1 MSFGTTWGIYLESDV
16 LEYYR
21 KAGRV
26 AGEAREYGASLIAPG
41 VKALDVVTKIEEYV
55 TGHGAQIAFPSTL
68 SINDMAAHYTP
79 KHDDTLTFRKGD
91 LVKVDVGAHVE
102 GYIGDTAMTVEV
114 GGTNHYTMLREAVED
129 ALDIAIGLLQP
140 KAPLNLIGGAI
151 EQTIESF
158 GFKPISNLTGHSL
171 KQYVLHAGLSVPN
184 IRDMT
189 SDRVKEGDV
198 LAVEPFATTG
208 VGKVDGRKPGN
219 IYRMGR
225 IKSTKYRKVVE
236 FIQINYRTLPFAER
250 WLYPHVKHL
259 GFTLNS
265 LIRNGIIQPYSILSE
280 ISKGMVSQKEHTVI
294 ITRDGCE
301 VTTDVTGTY
310 GSVRN
315 R

>member
-1 MSFGTTWGIYLESDV
+1 MVTLDKEILD
-16 LEYYR
+16 YYR
-21 KAGRV
+21 RAGRV
-26 AGEAREYGASLIAPG
+26 SAEARDYGASLIGPG
-41 VKALDVVTKIEEYV
+41 VKALDVVTRIEEYIK
-55 TGHGAQIAFPSTL
+55 GHDAEIAFPATL
-68 SINDMAAHYTP
+68 SFNDAAAHYTP
-79 KHDDTLTFRKGD
+79 KHDDSLTFRKGD

-102 GYIGDTAMTVEV
+102 GYIGDTALTVEV
-114 GGTNHYTMLREAVED
+114 GGTTKHTMLKEAVED

-140 KAPLNLIGGAI
+140 KAPLNLIGAAI

-219 IYRMGR
+219 IYRMGK

-236 FIQINYRTLPFAER
+236 LIQINYRTLPFAER

-280 ISKGMVSQKEHTVI
+280 ISKGIVSQKEHTVI
-294 ITRDGCE
+294 ITKDGCE
-301 VTTDVTGTY
+301 VTTDIEGRY
-310 GSVRN
+310 G
-315 R
+315 

>member
-1 MSFGTTWGIYLESDV
+1 VDKDV
-16 LEYYR
+16 LDYYR
-21 KAGRV
+21 QAGCIG
-26 AGEAREYGASLIAPG
+26 GEARDFGASLLEPG
-41 VKALDVVTKIEEYV
+41 ANALEVVTKIEDFIRRKGGE
-55 TGHGAQIAFPSTL
+55 IAFPATL
-68 SINDMAAHYTP
+68 SLNEAAAHYTP
-79 KHDDTLTFRKGD
+79 KHDDTLAFRKGD

-102 GYIGDTAMTVEV
+102 GYIADTALTVEV
-114 GGTNHYTMLREAVED
+114 GGTSNYTMLREAVDD
-129 ALDIAIGLLQP
+129 ALDIAIGLLRP
-140 KAPLNLIGGAI
+140 KAPLTLIGAAI

-219 IYRMGR
+219 IYRIGK

-236 FIQINYRTLPFAER
+236 FIQIQFRTLPFAER

-259 GFTLNS
+259 GFTLNT

-280 ISKGMVSQKEHTVI
+280 ISKGMVTQKEHTVI
-294 ITRDGCE
+294 ITKQGCE
-301 VTTDVTGTY
+301 VTTDTDGRY
-310 GSVRN
+310 S
-315 R
+315 

>member
-1 MSFGTTWGIYLESDV
+1 MLQ
-16 LEYYR
+16 YYR
-21 KAGRV
+21 EAGRI
-26 AGEAREYGASLIAPG
+26 AGAAREYGASLIEPG
-41 VKALDVVTKIEEYV
+41 VKALEVVTKVEDHIRK
-55 TGHGAQIAFPSTL
+55 HGGEIAFPATL
-68 SINDMAAHYTP
+68 SINDAAAHYTP
-79 KHDDTLTFRKGD
+79 KHDDPLTFHKGD
-91 LVKVDVGAHVE
+91 LIKVDVGAHVE
-102 GYIGDTAMTVEV
+102 GYIADTATTVEV
-114 GGTNHYTMLREAVED
+114 GGTNKYTMLREAVED

-158 GFKPISNLTGHSL
+158 GFKPVSNLTGHSL

-198 LAVEPFATTG
+198 LAVEPFATNG

-250 WLYPHVKHL
+250 WLHPNVRHL

-294 ITRDGCE
+294 ITKDGCE
-301 VTTDVTGTY
+301 VTTDVQGFY
-310 GSVRN
+310 S
-315 R
+315 

>member
-1 MSFGTTWGIYLESDV
+1 LDKEILD
-16 LEYYR
+16 YYR
-21 KAGRV
+21 RAGRV
-26 AGEAREYGASLIAPG
+26 SAEARDYGASLIGPG
-41 VKALDVVTKIEEYV
+41 VKALDVVTRIEEYIK
-55 TGHGAQIAFPSTL
+55 GHDAEIAFPATL
-68 SINDMAAHYTP
+68 SFNDAAAHYTP
-79 KHDDTLTFRKGD
+79 KHDDSLTFRKGD

-102 GYIGDTAMTVEV
+102 GYIGDTALTVEV
-114 GGTNHYTMLREAVED
+114 GGTTKHTMLKEAVED

-140 KAPLNLIGGAI
+140 KAPLNLIGAAI

-219 IYRMGR
+219 IYRMGK

-236 FIQINYRTLPFAER
+236 LIQINYRTLPFAER

-280 ISKGMVSQKEHTVI
+280 ISKGIVSQKEHTVI
-294 ITRDGCE
+294 ITKDGCE
-301 VTTDVTGTY
+301 VTTDIEGRY
-310 GSVRN
+310 G
-315 R
+315 

>member
-1 MSFGTTWGIYLESDV
+1 VDKDV
-16 LEYYR
+16 LDYYR
-21 KAGRV
+21 QAGCIG
-26 AGEAREYGASLIAPG
+26 GEARDFGASLLEPG
-41 VKALDVVTKIEEYV
+41 ANALEVVTKIEDFIRRKGGE
-55 TGHGAQIAFPSTL
+55 IAFPATL
-68 SINDMAAHYTP
+68 SLNEAAAHYTP
-79 KHDDTLTFRKGD
+79 KHDDTLAFRKGD

-102 GYIGDTAMTVEV
+102 GYIADTALTVEV
-114 GGTNHYTMLREAVED
+114 GGTSNYTMLREAVDD
-129 ALDIAIGLLQP
+129 ALDIAIGLLRP
-140 KAPLNLIGGAI
+140 KAPLNLIGAAI

-219 IYRMGR
+219 IYRIGK

-236 FIQINYRTLPFAER
+236 FIQIQFRTLPFAER

-259 GFTLNS
+259 GFTLNT

-280 ISKGMVSQKEHTVI
+280 ISKGMVTQKEHTVI
-294 ITRDGCE
+294 ITKQGCE
-301 VTTDVTGTY
+301 VTTDTDGRY
-310 GSVRN
+310 S
-315 R
+315 

>member
-1 MSFGTTWGIYLESDV
+1 MDKEI

-21 KAGRV
+21 EAGRIS
-26 AGEAREYGASLIAPG
+26 GEARDYGASLIEPG
-41 VKALDVVTKIEEYV
+41 VKALFVVEKIEEHIRKQ
-55 TGHGAQIAFPSTL
+55 GGEIAFPATL
-68 SINDMAAHYTP
+68 SINDAAAHYTP
-79 KHDDTLTFRKGD
+79 KHDDPLVFRKGD

-102 GYIGDTAMTVEV
+102 GYIGDTALTVEV
-114 GGTNHYTMLREAVED
+114 GGTMRYTMLREAVED

-198 LAVEPFATTG
+198 LAVEPFATNG

-225 IKSTKYRKVVE
+225 IKSTKYRKAVE
-236 FIQINYRTLPFAER
+236 HIQIHYRTMPFAER

-280 ISKGMVSQKEHTVI
+280 ISRGMVSQKEHTVI
-294 ITRDGCE
+294 ITKDGCE
-301 VTTDVTGTY
+301 VTTDTSGQY
-310 GSVRN
+310 G
-315 R
+315 